1 MAANPAVFHDSAASA
16 VIEMSE
22 RIEALAAAAE
32 WDQIEDITVRLQAA
46 VTKVPEAERRAVLL
60 AVQCSIDNVAN
71 AARLARQSVSGK
83 LTELR
88 RGQVAKKA
96 YELR

>member
-1 MAANPAVFHDSAASA
+1 MVANRATIHDSSASA
-16 VIEMSE
+16 AFELSE
-22 RIEALAAAAE
+22 RIETLAAAGD
-32 WDQIEDITVRLQAA
+32 WDQIENLTVRLQAA

-60 AVQCSIDNVAN
+60 AVQRSIEKVA
-71 AARLARQSVSGK
+71 AAAKLARQGVSGK

>member
-1 MAANPAVFHDSAASA
+1 MVANPAAIRDSAAST

-22 RIEALAAAAE
+22 RIEALAAAGE
-32 WDQIEDITVRLQAA
+32 WDQIEALTVRLQAA

-71 AARLARQSVSGK
+71 AASRARKDVSGK

-88 RGQVAKKA
+88 RGQAAKKA